1 MVDQPRLL
9 ANDSGIFRS
18 RPVRVKIA
26 DSPAIA
32 FRGMA
37 GSELAV
43 IISHGE
49 GRQFF
54 PNRKILD
61 EVVAQK
67 LIVMQYIDDEG
78 RPTEEPPF
86 NPNGSTLG
94 IAWLTTPDG
103 RFTGGMPHT
112 ERTNYLDQWF
122 WRPQS
127 WKTMEANPWHR
138 PFQNQYEWCRQ
149 S

>member
-1 MVDQPRLL
+1 
-9 ANDSGIFRS
+9 
-18 RPVRVKIA
+18 
-26 DSPAIA
+26 
-32 FRGMA
+32 MA
-37 GSELAV
+37 GSKLPV
-43 IISHGE
+43 VVSHGE
-49 GRQFF
+49 GRAEFAVGQ
-54 PNRKILD
+54 NGKTL
-61 EVVAQK
+61 VA
-67 LIVMQYIDDEG
+67 MRYIDNRG
-78 RPTEEPPF
+78 AVATSYPF